1 MYLLDFGVY
10 TSEISN
16 GRIIRQKQCLLQEKH
31 LTICIMLL
39 LSVILYPFHIN
50 EKSKTSRRST
60 YDSMR
65 YRYSCGSLL
74 FRSHVSRLW
83 GTGYCW
89 IGGIFSF
96 LALNLF
102 LMLFYLKLVDRYLPI
117 SYSLASRRNKVKS
130 LRNISFE

>member
-1 MYLLDFGVY
+1 
-10 TSEISN
+10 
-16 GRIIRQKQCLLQEKH
+16 
-31 LTICIMLL
+31 MLL
-39 LSVILYPFHIN
+39 LSVILYPFDIH

-96 LALNLF
+96 LALNFF
-102 LMLFYLKLVDRYLPI
+102 LMLFYLKLVDRYLPNAI
-117 SYSLASRRNKVKS
+117 LRHREETKS
-130 LRNISFE
+130 NH